1 MNKNEQFYDKQ
12 YEWMTQIF
20 DAKVDAYHQERVELV
35 EKKGLKRDLNIL
47 ELGSGNGEFAV
58 AAAMHEHH
66 VATVEIIPHAI
77 SKMFELAEEN
87 NVTRRIKAHQGS
99 FYTISLADKFDA
111 ICYWDGFGVGTDAGQ
126 QLLLH
131 NIDYWLKPDG
141 TVFIDV
147 YAPAYWVKTA
157 GQFMELSQTVCRQ
170 YDFDIEINRMLDTW
184 WLTDNPDEKRQQ
196 SLRCYEVADF
206 EKMLVNTSLAI
217 EEIIPGGKMDY
228 DSWIFHKQVPIEEAM
243 IYTVILRKK

>member
-12 YEWMTQIF
+12 YEYMDQIF
-20 DAKVDAYHQERVELV
+20 DAKVEAYHHDKVELV
-35 EKKGLKRDLNIL
+35 EKNGLKIDLNIL

-58 AAAMHEHH
+58 AAAMHGNH
-66 VATVEIIPHAI
+66 VSAVEIIPRAI
-77 SKMFELAEEN
+77 SKMFELAKEN
-87 NVTRRIKAHQGS
+87 NVTRRIKAHQDS
-99 FYTISLADKFDA
+99 FYTILLADKFDT
-111 ICYWDGFGVGTDAGQ
+111 ICYWDGFGVGTDADQ

-147 YAPAYWVKTA
+147 FAPAYWAKTA
-157 GQFMELSQTVCRQ
+157 GQFMELSKTVCRQ
-170 YDFDIEINRMLDTW
+170 YDFVIDTNRMLDTW
-184 WLTDNPDEKRQQ
+184 WLTENPDEKKQQ
-196 SLRCYEVADF
+196 SLRCYEVAEF
-206 EKMLVNTSLAI
+206 EKMLIGTSLAI

-228 DSWIFHKQVPIEEAM
+228 DNWIYHKQVPMEEAM